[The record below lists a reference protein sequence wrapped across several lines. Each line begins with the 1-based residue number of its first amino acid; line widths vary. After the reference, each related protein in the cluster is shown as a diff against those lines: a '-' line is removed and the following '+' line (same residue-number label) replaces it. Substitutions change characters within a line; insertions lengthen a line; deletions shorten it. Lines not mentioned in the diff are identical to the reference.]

1 MASSDYKTINVK
13 QDTWK
18 KLNQLKILHDKSSL
32 DEVIN
37 EEIDF
42 SEVE

>member
-1 MASSDYKTINVK
+1 MANSDYKTINVK
-13 QDTWK
+13 TETWK
-18 KLNQLKILHDKSSL
+18 KLNQLKILNDKSSL